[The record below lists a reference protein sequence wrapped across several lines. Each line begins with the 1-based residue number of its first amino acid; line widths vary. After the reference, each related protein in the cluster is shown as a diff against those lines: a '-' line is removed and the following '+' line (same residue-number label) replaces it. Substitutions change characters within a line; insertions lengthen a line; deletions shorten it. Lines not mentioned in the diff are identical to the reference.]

1 MKRTLIAL
9 MACLAA
15 FVNVQAQLL
24 WKVTG
29 NGLAKPSYIMGTYHL
44 ANTSFANSV
53 KGLHDA
59 LNACEQVYGELNM
72 SQLDTQAMQGMQSTM
87 VHEAGRRL

>member
-29 NGLAKPSYIMGTYHL
+29 NGLAKI
-44 ANTSFANSV
+44 
-53 KGLHDA
+53 
-59 LNACEQVYGELNM
+59 
-72 SQLDTQAMQGMQSTM
+72 
-87 VHEAGRRL
+87 GRAHV